1 MNELVSIIMIG
12 TSVLKELKPVC
23 VVFGI
28 IHLIRSQNFPKTII
42 SYSLI
47 GTRTFTPKES
57 TLKNDEEYFLF
68 YRKNS
73 LRSGDIQ
80 KNLLPSSPLF
90 PLSDTAELI
99 EADWT

>member
-73 LRSGDIQ
+73 LRFGDIQ
-80 KNLLPSSPLF
+80 KILLPSSPLF